1 MRLATYVA
9 EAEPT
14 YGLVIDDTVIE
25 LAPEV
30 NAVAGLGGKVATLV
44 DFLGTGE
51 RGMAVA
57 KHIASSPGRAAH
69 SAQRIGNVHLMAP
82 VLRPTKMLYVGQNYP
97 DHIAEA
103 PSEVRSKYPRIF
115 AKFST
120 NIIGSGEPIILPTL
134 SDKVDFEAELAVVIG
149 RRARNVL
156 PADAIQYAAGLTI
169 ANDITARD
177 MQFDEQQLTL
187 GKNFRTF
194 APLGPVLVTLDELPD
209 PPNLAIKCWVNG
221 QLMQSS
227 NTGRLIARIPELISF
242 LSTIMDL
249 EPGDVISTGTPSGV
263 GYFRNPQSFLKHGD
277 IVRVE
282 IDGIGTLENPVVG
295 STASPASAP

>member
-1 MRLATYVA
+1 MRLATYIA
-9 EAEPT
+9 DAEPT
-14 YGLVIDDTVIE
+14 YGLVINDTVIE
-25 LAPEV
+25 LLPEV
-30 NAVAGLGGKVATLV
+30 NAVAGLAGKVATLV

-57 KHIASSPGRAAH
+57 KHIASRRDRAPR
-69 SAQRIGNVHLMAP
+69 STQPIGSVHLMAP

-97 DHIAEA
+97 DHVAEA
-103 PSEVRSKYPRIF
+103 SGETRSKYPRIF

-120 NIIGSGEPIILPTL
+120 NIIGPGEPIILPTL

-156 PADAIQYAAGLTI
+156 PADALQYVAGLTI

-209 PPNLAIKCWVNG
+209 PPNLEIKCWVNG

-227 NTGRLIARIPELISF
+227 NTGKLIAPIPELISF

-263 GYFRNPQSFLKHGD
+263 GYFRNPPTFLEHGD
-277 IVRVE
+277 VVRVE

-295 STASPASAP
+295 SAALPAPTQ